1 MKGDP
6 IQIMLRYRMVK
17 SKLSLKKLVLVAS
30 SCTVKALGIQFNSGR
45 NLVTDPNTALHNDFE
60 GWSHSNNVEV

>member
-1 MKGDP
+1 
-6 IQIMLRYRMVK
+6 MVK